1 MAEKSFVKNSRHV
14 PHSPLCASLLQA
26 SIRQVWLFP
35 KPFLQEAGHPACC
48 EKAVLGKRAMDQ
60 GKLLR
65 KKASALMLAGKRLAP
80 CPTGWGIRHCKRL
93 PSGHPQVHEPACGAG
108 PFSRLP
114 CMCIRTLGTLA
125 CLPSQYGRPAA
136 LSVCACA
143 RGRRTGKRVGK
154 RVHLAEHRHDFLMT
168 PDKAP

>member
-1 MAEKSFVKNSRHV
+1 MSRIPRYAHLFCKRASGNLAL
-14 PHSPLCASLLQA
+14 PKAISAGNRTSRMLRESRFGEASHGPGEAFAQKGLSPDAGRETPCALSHRVGNQALQA
-26 SIRQVWLFP
+26 APIR
-35 KPFLQEAGHPACC
+35 
-48 EKAVLGKRAMDQ
+48 
-60 GKLLR
+60 
-65 KKASALMLAGKRLAP
+65 S
-80 CPTGWGIRHCKRL
+80 
-93 PSGHPQVHEPACGAG
+93 PQVHEPACGAG

-125 CLPSQYGRPAA
+125 CLPSRYGRPAA

-154 RVHLAEHRHDFLMT
+154 RVHLAEHRHDFLET